1 MAEKYLFFNSTQD
14 DTREYQAN
22 DIADYWNSFL
32 STGLISDNGEPQLK
46 VVAEGTNRIIEIQ
59 KGRALIDGH
68 LYLND
73 STKLKIEE
81 PDALYDRIDRVVIRY
96 DNTIKNRFIKAF
108 VLRGETS
115 ENPIPPQL
123 TRGGDIYELS
133 LAQIRVVGGK
143 SFIEQKDIVDERLKE
158 DVCGLAS
165 SLVSVPTSIFNESF
179 KEYMDKIA
187 MEWQD
192 WYNSVERDTYVTN
205 TQFDAHNR
213 QLDRQLANLNAIADI
228 DEKAIGNTG
237 KFYDLFDGTND
248 KSIARADTTAHVII
262 QAIDA
267 DQTIISLNEPVRFNI
282 GDEVSF
288 FGLQTSS
295 DTIPTLVNRTI
306 TDINELDFIIDE
318 PLNISL
324 ISGSNVCRSTVNNK
338 GELTGKMNYISWL
351 EPKLQQNATGVTIA
365 RSSDIIQA
373 SDSDTFFY
381 FNTYFYSES
390 SPVTYRYIGVDLASK
405 TYKDARGIPTNIVWC
420 KGQLYGLSN
429 NVLYKVDATSKGM
442 TLTSILEIPDA
453 KLIQVMNDELYA
465 VTLHS
470 GTSSY
475 YYYFKIFKIDL
486 ANQTAELI
494 TDGPLNNTI
503 YVSESIAPTIRG
515 IDKDFNVWCTTYQ
528 SYTNHIRVQYRKV
541 DGKYDSA
548 FLSDTYKVEPSVM
561 KFTCDGYVIA
571 YRNQSQVFYGIS
583 ELYLLDSTNNA
594 KIVAIN
600 DISPPNTSGGSGT
613 NLYPNVSS
621 DGMFLVSPK
630 YSLTG
635 FILYGIKRNF
645 NGHLSLDLI
654 YDENGTSLTNSATLG
669 FCINSNTLVYSKY
682 EGTTYSSE
690 GSTNFQTYTGIA
702 EIESNEKVVRY
713 NFLKPVKNLAGWLFA
728 KETPT
733 AVKAELSLV
742 NQDENENFKELTVTQ
757 IENEYEFLE
766 TENLYPKDKATL
778 KLTIEGGSLDKLLG
792 GIE

>member
-165 SLVSVPTSIFNESF
+165 SLVSVPTSIFDELF

-248 KSIARADTTAHVII
+248 KSVAK
-262 QAIDA
+262 IDGRFA
-267 DQTIISLNEPVRFNI
+267 VVSKNIS
-282 GDEVSF
+282 
-288 FGLQTSS
+288 SS
-295 DTIPTLVNRTI
+295 DTIIEIFGANPFAVGEEITFAGLETSLSTAIIQIDRRIIAGTKNSLTIEKPLNTTLLVGANIHRTS
-306 TDINELDFIIDE
+306 LDFKGNPSRGVSIKSWGSPVKQPTSYSSAIYPMNSAPIAINSKGNILTLLRTSTSSEYFLHEYDE
-318 PLNISL
+318 VTKAFTKISTT
-324 ISGSNVCRSTVNNK
+324 SVK
-338 GELTGKMNYISWL
+338 
-351 EPKLQQNATGVTIA
+351 
-365 RSSDIIQA
+365 
-373 SDSDTFFY
+373 
-381 FNTYFYSES
+381 FYS
-390 SPVTYRYIGVDLASK
+390 PDLKYGIG
-405 TYKDARGIPTNIVWC
+405 GTN
-420 KGQLYGLSN
+420 
-429 NVLYKVDATSKGM
+429 
-442 TLTSILEIPDA
+442 
-453 KLIQVMNDELYA
+453 NDELYEINA
-465 VTLHS
+465 ENKTM
-470 GTSSY
+470 
-475 YYYFKIFKIDL
+475 FKIDTIPSGGSL
-486 ANQTAELI
+486 VSGIGTCNGDAVIVKYNYIDQTE
-494 TDGPLNNTI
+494 TRGSYNRYYVFRYSVKDKVYTKFSDGRMI
-503 YVSESIAPTIRG
+503 S
-515 IDKDFNVWCTTYQ
+515 
-528 SYTNHIRVQYRKV
+528 
-541 DGKYDSA
+541 
-548 FLSDTYKVEPSVM
+548 
-561 KFTCDGYVIA
+561 DGYKNCTVIDLKNNDFGLILKNTSSA
-571 YRNQSQVFYGIS
+571 LSTAFSICDKYGNNLAGIIGKNRDGYISKISNEKYLCVHDAGASIITCTGNSVPIVETADSWKGLGSISITSDGLFAISSLTKSVYGIS
-583 ELYLLDSTNNA
+583 ADYLSPVLLSTL
-594 KIVAIN
+594 
-600 DISPPNTSGGSGT
+600 P
-613 NLYPNVSS
+613 
-621 DGMFLVSPK
+621 
-630 YSLTG
+630 SLSAET
-635 FILYGIKRNF
+635 IM
-645 NGHLSLDLI
+645 HLSETDILLV
-654 YDENGTSLTNSATLG
+654 GTFA
-669 FCINSNTLVYSKY
+669 SNTFSYKEIIATKKYPLVP
-682 EGTTYSSE
+682 T
-690 GSTNFQTYTGIA
+690 
-702 EIESNEKVVRY
+702 RY
-713 NFLKPVKNLAGWLFA
+713 RYKFLHPVKNLAGWLFA

-742 NQDENENFKELTVTQ
+742 DQDENENFKELTVTQ
-757 IENEYEFLE
+757 NENEYEFLE
-766 TENLYPKDKATL
+766 TENLYLKDKATL
-778 KLTIEGGSLDKLLG
+778 KLTIEGGNLDKLLG